1 MASPTLAQTNPP
13 RTYFSVWQRLLRGY
27 GPLAVFAILL
37 VAMSIFVPTK
47 TPDTVNA
54 NGVGA
59 GAGSGS
65 GSGSGGGASGAGATG
80 ATTPGQAG
88 TEGTPG
94 APGAGTE

>member
-54 NGVGA
+54 NAFGT
-59 GAGSGS
+59 GS
-65 GSGSGGGASGAGATG
+65 GSGSGGQGGAGG
-80 ATTPGQAG
+80 A
-88 TEGTPG
+88 
-94 APGAGTE
+94 